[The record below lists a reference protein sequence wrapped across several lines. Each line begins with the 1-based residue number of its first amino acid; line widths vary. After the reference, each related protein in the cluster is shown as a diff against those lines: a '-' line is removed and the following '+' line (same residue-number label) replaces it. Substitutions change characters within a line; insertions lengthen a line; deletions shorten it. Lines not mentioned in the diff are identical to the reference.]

1 MAWATGHLPPV
12 ECAGM
17 RICVFCGSSTGRSRQ
32 YVSAART
39 VGHQLARRGVGL
51 VYGGAQVGIMGVLAN
66 AALDAGGEVIGVIPA
81 HLVDRE
87 IAHTGLSDLHVVSG
101 MHERKA
107 RMAGIADAFLAL
119 PGGAGTLEEL
129 FEVWTWAQLGLHD
142 KPIALLDVVGFFQPL
157 LAAIDHMVAEE
168 FLPGAHRDMLVVA
181 SDIDD
186 ILDRFAVYRPPESKG
201 RAATAPPR
209 P

>member
-1 MAWATGHLPPV
+1 
-12 ECAGM
+12 M
-17 RICVFCGSSTGRSRQ
+17 RICVFCGSSTGRSQQ

-39 VGHQLARRGVGL
+39 VGRQLARRGVGL
-51 VYGGAQVGIMGVLAN
+51 VYGGAQVGTMGVLAN

-107 RMAGIADAFLAL
+107 RMAEIADAFLAL

-142 KPIALLDVVGFFQPL
+142 KPIALLDIAGFFQPL
-157 LAAIDHMVAEE
+157 LAAIDHMVTEE
-168 FLPGAHRDMLVVA
+168 FLPQPHRDMLVVA
-181 SDIDD
+181 PDIDH
-186 ILDRFAVYRPPESKG
+186 ILDRFAAYQPPESKWG
-201 RAATAPPR
+201 ATAAPPR
-209 P
+209 S